1 MKDIDTKSLDILVNY
16 AYTGVI
22 FIDEINVQT
31 LLETADLL
39 QFSSAKSQCCDFIK
53 EQLSTE
59 NCLDIFQFADVYHCN
74 DVLSLSQGVFNKNWK
89 KIVDSES
96 FLSLDYDVFV
106 KLISDD
112 FLKIKD
118 ESEVM
123 LMISKWID
131 ANREQR
137 IEKLQS
143 LLQHVRWP
151 YVNPWQLDEITN
163 NSMIQ
168 CDKDLLSELEN
179 ACSPSVPNC
188 PSMRQSYAQWMY
200 VLGGEQSFLMGM
212 KSCEFFDCDT
222 SSWTYGFSLNRPRT
236 SFAAVAHGNKL

>member
-1 MKDIDTKSLDILVNY
+1 MKNIDSKALEVLVNY
-16 AYTGVI
+16 AYTGVL
-22 FIDEINVQT
+22 FIDEINVQI

-39 QFSSAKSQCCDFIK
+39 QFQSAKSLCCDFIK

-96 FLSLDYDVFV
+96 FLLLDYYVFV

-112 FLKIKD
+112 SLNVNN

-123 LMISKWID
+123 VMITKWIEAD
-131 ANREQR
+131 EENRR
-137 IEKLQS
+137 DKLPS
-143 LLQHVRWP
+143 LLHYVRWP
-151 YVNPWQLDEITN
+151 YINPKQLDKITFN
-163 NSMIQ
+163 PLIQ
-168 CDKDLLSELEN
+168 SDEKLLADLERW
-179 ACSPSVPNC
+179 CVPVIPDC
-188 PSMRQSYAQWMY
+188 PAMRQSYTEWMY

-212 KSCEFFDCDT
+212 KSCEFFDYST
-222 SSWTYGFSLNRPRT
+222 SSWAYGFSLNRPRT
-236 SFAAVAHGNKL
+236 SFAAVGHSDKL